1 MVAENKTYDMV
12 PKKKNKTTSL
22 GQKKPQLL
30 FSCFIFVR
38 IWLLPQKR
46 ALSSQNL
53 NSICDTG
60 FLDKFAA
67 LMVTTGATRTL
78 VHISGQW
85 HSEKSRCLWKHDK
98 GHAPHNLQV
107 SIAFVNINGQS
118 DDGHPPQSEL
128 RSIPSDLRYFCYGIL
143 RPCIWTGA
151 LCLSWW
157 GDLRPGLSMTW

>member
-78 VHISGQW
+78 VHISGQ
-85 HSEKSRCLWKHDK
+85 
-98 GHAPHNLQV
+98 
-107 SIAFVNINGQS
+107 
-118 DDGHPPQSEL
+118 
-128 RSIPSDLRYFCYGIL
+128 
-143 RPCIWTGA
+143 
-151 LCLSWW
+151 
-157 GDLRPGLSMTW
+157 